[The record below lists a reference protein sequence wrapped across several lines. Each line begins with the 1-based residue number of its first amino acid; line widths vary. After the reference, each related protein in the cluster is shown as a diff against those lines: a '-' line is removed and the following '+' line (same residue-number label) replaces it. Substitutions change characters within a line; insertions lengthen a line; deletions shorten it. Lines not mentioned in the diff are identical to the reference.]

1 MEDGPHNAYERT
13 HVPMQTSPQPCT
25 NGRGTRESDRR
36 VGKRAHLLSPR
47 SLSCASLPPPRTPIL
62 QRVSPSASGCRSS
75 HVNRYRAA
83 AAAAVYGSSRGSSV
97 ALAVPKKWLKIGA
110 SRPLYTRS
118 YVVFAT
124 SRGRKTA
131 HRSWERYPSRRCRV
145 QLERRLD
152 PTRAEASATKARV
165 SNPVL
170 HDAMRL
176 QIIQRL
182 CHVILGLSVCL
193 SRPSPPSIVR
203 YCMTSEW
210 SCSLGLP
217 PMTHPTPLPVLGE
230 GLKAPGG
237 LGNPMR
243 AHEKSTPQASGLP
256 AESPLLPRALLQTA
270 AAPRSPPALPPL
282 AAKH

>member
-36 VGKRAHLLSPR
+36 VGKRAHLLAPR

-75 HVNRYRAA
+75 HVKRYRAA

-131 HRSWERYPSRRCRV
+131 HRSWERHPSRRCRV

-152 PTRAEASATKARV
+152 PSRRLDPDTCRSERYQGKGFEPCVARCDAIADNPAIVPRHSRTLCLSVPPFPSIHRAL
-165 SNPVL
+165 L
-170 HDAMRL
+170 HDIGMEL
-176 QIIQRL
+176 L
-182 CHVILGLSVCL
+182 TGTSTHD
-193 SRPSPPSIVR
+193 PP
-203 YCMTSEW
+203 
-210 SCSLGLP
+210 
-217 PMTHPTPLPVLGE
+217 HPTPSVGRGPE
-230 GLKAPGG
+230 GTGG
-237 LGNPMR
+237 AGQSN
-243 AHEKSTPQASGLP
+243 ACA
-256 AESPLLPRALLQTA
+256 
-270 AAPRSPPALPPL
+270 
-282 AAKH
+282 